1 MPVDR
6 PFRRTCRQLVDGS
19 YLHNGNGR
27 YVCHSRYAVAGR
39 QYVRAFMLLQ
49 KDVLEL
55 FDYVEPADINLPCYS
70 YRIHELHMRTCIE
83 VEAHCKAILSEN
95 SYRGNSNDWTM
106 NDYRK
111 LDRTHHL
118 SSYEVRMPLWHGA
131 RHTRPPFA
139 AWAANGALPWYQAYN
154 AAKHDRHNQFAS
166 ANFDSLVEAL
176 GSSRIALRSIYHSR
190 FPAGRSWPRV
200 WRSRGWV

>member
-1 MPVDR
+1 MADYAPLIRPTRCTESAMPVDR

-118 SSYEVRMPLWHGA
+118 SSMKFGCHYGMALDIRDHPLLLGPLTALCPGIKLTMPPSMIGTISLH
-131 RHTRPPFA
+131 
-139 AWAANGALPWYQAYN
+139 LPI
-154 AAKHDRHNQFAS
+154 
-166 ANFDSLVEAL
+166 LTVL
-176 GSSRIALRSIYHSR
+176 SRLSR
-190 FPAGRSWPRV
+190 V
-200 WRSRGWV
+200 